1 MNEYLHTLGE
11 ILVETWKL
19 MEEFERNPSLTFL
32 EFERILEK
40 KMILGNLE
48 FWVNDLEQG
57 ESYE

>member
-48 FWVNDLEQG
+48 FWVNDLE
-57 ESYE
+57 